1 MSWRQFVMNLQ
12 ALELERVE
20 AIFYRHGALAITY
33 SDAAD
38 DPVLEPLPGETP
50 LWQNSCITGLFP
62 ESTDFAPLESDLL
75 REFDIEDLPPRRVE
89 DLEDRAWERE
99 WLRDFRPMQFGERL
113 WVCPVHGES
122 PAAPAVVIRLDPGL
136 AFGTGTHATTAL
148 CLERLESMD
157 VNEKRVLDFG
167 CGSGILAIGALILGA
182 RDAMAYD
189 IDPQAVTA
197 TLSNAVQNE
206 VGDRLQ
212 ATDDPV
218 QLGGGYDVVLA
229 NILAGPLVEL
239 AKDITDRLV
248 PGGKLVLSG
257 ILADQAGALLEAYGS
272 RIRFD
277 EPLLLDGWACLSGER
292 TGA

>member
-1 MSWRQFVMNLQ
+1 MNLQ
-12 ALELERVE
+12 ALESERVE
-20 AIFYRHGALAITY
+20 AIFHRHGALAITY

-62 ESTDFAPLESDLL
+62 ESTDFAPLENDLL

-89 DLEDRAWERE
+89 DLVDRAWERE
-99 WLRDFRPMQFGERL
+99 WLRDFQPMRFGERL
-113 WVCPVHGES
+113 WVCPVHGEA

-148 CLERLESMD
+148 CLERLDSMD
-157 VNEKRVLDFG
+157 INEKRVLDFG
-167 CGSGILAIGALILGA
+167 CGSGILAIGALLLGA

-197 TLSNAVQNE
+197 SLRNAAQNE
-206 VGDRLQ
+206 VGDRLK
-212 ATDDPV
+212 ATDEPGR
-218 QLGGGYDVVLA
+218 LGGGYDVVLA

-257 ILADQAGALLEAYGS
+257 ILADQAGALLDAYGC

-292 TGA
+292 TGT